1 MARAPYRSGMPPTQS
16 GIRPPQQR
24 RSRESLERVLKAGE
38 RVLEQK
44 GYEGFTIGEVSRRA
58 KVSVGSVYGRL
69 ENKDALIHAIHV
81 RMMERL
87 TGPEEEVAAA
97 PDDAGL
103 DLAVVVA
110 RGVRALAGSMDRER
124 KLLRVFMVRGAVDPS
139 IARPRSESS
148 QATGRA
154 FKTAVLAH
162 GAEIG
167 HRDPELAADIAFR
180 MVYDVLA
187 RQVMHGPTFESDRT
201 VEWDGLVDE
210 LIAAVLAY
218 LRHGRA

>member
-1 MARAPYRSGMPPTQS
+1 MPPTES

-38 RVLEQK
+38 RVLADN

-58 KVSVGSVYGRL
+58 KVSVGSVYGRFDG
-69 ENKDALIHAIHV
+69 KDALIRAIHR

-87 TGPEEEVAAA
+87 TGREEEFAAGA
-97 PDDAGL
+97 DDARL
-103 DLAVVVA
+103 DLETVVA
-110 RGVRALAGSMDRER
+110 RGVHALADGMASER

-139 IARPRSESS
+139 IARPGAEAS

-154 FKTAVLAH
+154 FKSAVLAH
-162 GAEIG
+162 RREIG
-167 HRDPELAADIAFR
+167 HDDPDLAADIAFR

-187 RQVMHGPTFESDRT
+187 RQVMHGPTFESDRM
-201 VEWDGLVDE
+201 VDWDQLVDE

-218 LRHGRA
+218 LRHGRG